1 MLCVG
6 QQVDME
12 TGEQFMCLNAG
23 VGNFQRI
30 TASPRTSTSWNL
42 GIPLVQKEDE
52 TDLLSETSKSTSNDS
67 EDIGTI
73 EDIPMEDI
81 HEEETGESP
90 PRETV
95 SLLSATVGSNTD
107 HNTENE
113 ELVSTH
119 VVPSSQD
126 DIDEEKPLE
135 HDLETGDKISEDVGD
150 DCDQKEPVE
159 EEDEKRAAKRPRLSS
174 STCEVEE
181 MEKI

>member
-1 MLCVG
+1 
-6 QQVDME
+6 ME

-23 VGNFQRI
+23 EGSFQRI
-30 TASPRTSTSWNL
+30 TETVSPRASNSFSSWNL

-67 EDIGTI
+67 EDIGII
-73 EDIPMEDI
+73 EDNTLENIYEG
-81 HEEETGESP
+81 ETDESP

-95 SLLSATVGSNTD
+95 SLLSATVVS
-107 HNTENE
+107 NTENE

-119 VVPSSQD
+119 VELVVPSSQD
-126 DIDEEKPLE
+126 DRDEEKPLE
-135 HDLETGDKISEDVGD
+135 HDLEIGDKMSEDVED
-150 DCDQKEPVE
+150 DCGQKEPME